1 MSMISFYF
9 CHKNCTNFFL
19 DFSHYFIIDSTS
31 SWELTLNFFLIFCLL
46 SFVPEILPK
55 TLSWHSAQT
64 RYLVDNWCERKNIS
78 VLSQSLF
85 FSLWFKYEKCI
96 YNKVLYKYMEILF
109 MMVSN
114 LLHVLK
120 LLSYQQME
128 TLADIKQNIN
138 SSVPSLWTIQV
149 QFQL

>member
-1 MSMISFYF
+1 MPSSEFIFHAFTAKKIKIFSSMSMISFYF

-31 SWELTLNFFLIFCLL
+31 SWELTLIFFLIFCLL

-85 FSLWFKYEKCI
+85 FLYDLNMKNAFITKYYTSISKFYLWWFQI
-96 YNKVLYKYMEILF
+96 YCMFWNYWAI
-109 MMVSN
+109 SRWR
-114 LLHVLK
+114 H
-120 LLSYQQME
+120 
-128 TLADIKQNIN
+128 
-138 SSVPSLWTIQV
+138 
-149 QFQL
+149 